1 MKWLVLIRT
10 VRANNFRSET
20 AMLAI
25 MFIGSF
31 LLFIILRLPIAFCL
45 GASSLIY
52 LVGSGTSVLIIPQV
66 MATTFDSF
74 VLLAIPLFMM
84 AGELMNSGGITKRLF
99 GFASKLVGHIK
110 GGLAHVNIVAS
121 MIMAGMSGSAV
132 ADASG
137 QSVIAIPM
145 MEQEGFDVDF
155 SAAITAAASTIG
167 PIMPPSIPFVV
178 YAATSGVSV
187 GALFIAGAI
196 PGVLMG
202 IFLMVA
208 SYIISIRRGYP
219 CHPRAKFSDL
229 FSSFIAALPPLLTP
243 VIILGGIIF
252 GTFTPTEAAGIAV
265 LYAMILGLFVYK
277 ELTFSG
283 LINVILSVAKT
294 SASIMIII
302 SMASVFAYVLAYQGI
317 AKTVADIIL
326 SITTDKHIILFIIN
340 ILLLLI
346 GCFMEPMSIL
356 LVLVPMLFPVIDIV
370 GIDRVHFGVVA
381 VLNLMIGLIT
391 PPVGVCLYIVSKVA
405 KISFERTVIAIWP
418 FLLALVL
425 VLVII
430 TYIPSVV
437 LYLPNVILSDF

>member
-1 MKWLVLIRT
+1 
-10 VRANNFRSET
+10 
-20 AMLAI
+20 MLAI
-25 MFIGSF
+25 IFIGSF

-52 LVGSGTSVLIIPQV
+52 LVGSGTSLLILPQI

-99 GFASKLVGHIK
+99 GFATKLVGHIK
-110 GGLAHVNIVAS
+110 GGLAHVNIVS
-121 MIMAGMSGSAV
+121 NMIMAGMSGSAV

-137 QSVIAIPM
+137 IAVIAIPS

-167 PIMPPSIPFVV
+167 PIIPPSIPFVI

-202 IFLMVA
+202 LFLMVA

-219 CHPRAKFSDL
+219 CHPRAKLSEL
-229 FSSFIAALPPLLTP
+229 FASFMAAFPPLLTP
-243 VIILGGIIF
+243 LIIIGGILS
-252 GTFTPTEAAGIAV
+252 GAFTPTEAAAV
-265 LYAMILGLFVYK
+265 AVFYALVLGLFVYK
-277 ELTFSG
+277 ELTFNG
-283 LINVILSVAKT
+283 LLNVILSVAKN

-317 AKTVADIIL
+317 AKSAADIIL
-326 SITTDKHIILFIIN
+326 SITANKYIILVILN
-340 ILLLLI
+340 LLLLI
-346 GCFMEPMSIL
+346 VGCFMEPTSTL
-356 LVLVPMLFPVIDIV
+356 LVLVPMLFPVIDTV

-381 VLNLMIGLIT
+381 VLNLMIGLLT
-391 PPVGVCLYIVSKVA
+391 PPVGVCLYIVAKVA
-405 KISFERTVIAIWP
+405 KISFERTVTAVWP
-418 FLLALVL
+418 FIMVLLMVL
-425 VLVII
+425 III
-430 TYIPSVV
+430 TYIPVIV
-437 LYLPNVILSDF
+437 LYLPNVILK

>member
-1 MKWLVLIRT
+1 
-10 VRANNFRSET
+10 
-20 AMLAI
+20 MLAI
-25 MFIGSF
+25 IFIGSF

-45 GASSLIY
+45 GASSLIF
-52 LVGSGTSVLIIPQV
+52 LVGSGTSLLILPQI

-99 GFASKLVGHIK
+99 GFATKLVGHIK
-110 GGLAHVNIVAS
+110 GGLAHVNIVS
-121 MIMAGMSGSAV
+121 NMIMAGMSGSAV

-137 QSVIAIPM
+137 IAVIAIPS

-167 PIMPPSIPFVV
+167 PIIPPSIPFVI

-202 IFLMVA
+202 LFLMVA

-219 CHPRAKFSDL
+219 CHPRAKFSEL
-229 FSSFIAALPPLLTP
+229 FASFIAAFPPLLTP
-243 VIILGGIIF
+243 LIIIGGILS
-252 GTFTPTEAAGIAV
+252 GAFTPTEAAAV
-265 LYAMILGLFVYK
+265 AVFYALVLGLFVYK
-277 ELTFSG
+277 ELTFNG
-283 LINVILSVAKT
+283 LLNVILSVAKN

-317 AKTVADIIL
+317 AKSAADIIL
-326 SITTDKHIILFIIN
+326 SITTNKYIILVILN
-340 ILLLLI
+340 LLLLI
-346 GCFMEPMSIL
+346 VGCFMEPTSTL
-356 LVLVPMLFPVIDIV
+356 LVLVPMLFPVIDVV

-381 VLNLMIGLIT
+381 VLNLMIGLLT

-405 KISFERTVIAIWP
+405 KISFERAVTAVWP
-418 FLLALVL
+418 FILVLLL

-430 TYIPSVV
+430 TYIPAIV
-437 LYLPNVILSDF
+437 LYLPNAILK

>member
-1 MKWLVLIRT
+1 
-10 VRANNFRSET
+10 
-20 AMLAI
+20 MLAI
-25 MFIGSF
+25 IFIGSF

-52 LVGSGTSVLIIPQV
+52 LVGSGTSLLILPQI

-99 GFASKLVGHIK
+99 GFATKLVGHIK
-110 GGLAHVNIVAS
+110 GGLAHVNIVS
-121 MIMAGMSGSAV
+121 NMIMAGMSGSAV

-137 QSVIAIPM
+137 IAVIAIPS

-167 PIMPPSIPFVV
+167 PIIPPSIPFVI

-202 IFLMVA
+202 LFLMVA

-219 CHPRAKFSDL
+219 CHPRAKLSEL
-229 FSSFIAALPPLLTP
+229 FASFIAAFPPLLTP
-243 VIILGGIIF
+243 LIIIGGILS
-252 GTFTPTEAAGIAV
+252 GAFTPTEAAAV
-265 LYAMILGLFVYK
+265 AVFYALVLGLFVYK
-277 ELTFSG
+277 ELTFNG
-283 LINVILSVAKT
+283 LLNVILSVAKN

-317 AKTVADIIL
+317 AKSAADIIL
-326 SITTDKHIILFIIN
+326 SITANKYIILVILN
-340 ILLLLI
+340 LLLLI
-346 GCFMEPMSIL
+346 VGCFMEPTSTL
-356 LVLVPMLFPVIDIV
+356 LVLVPMLFPVIDTV

-381 VLNLMIGLIT
+381 VLNLMIGLLT

-405 KISFERTVIAIWP
+405 KISFERTVTAVWP
-418 FLLALVL
+418 FIMVLLMVL
-425 VLVII
+425 III
-430 TYIPSVV
+430 TYIPVIV
-437 LYLPNVILSDF
+437 LYLPNVILK